1 MNQIDFLGG
10 FFGGVVSTY
19 VGHPMDTIKVRMQV
33 ILVSLLIAVSDQ
45 EQTKPSYSRGVEWA
59 YNGLTL
65 LVVGLVEFVPRAL
78 HSPLTRSKRV
88 SRCNIHFES
97 FL

>member
-45 EQTKPSYSRGVEWA
+45 EQTKPSYSRGVE
-59 YNGLTL
+59 
-65 LVVGLVEFVPRAL
+65 
-78 HSPLTRSKRV
+78 
-88 SRCNIHFES
+88 
-97 FL
+97 